1 MNRIIIYDYS
11 PSLTDRFSGEELI
24 PRVTRIEDVEP
35 AYYSA
40 RMVNTV
46 FCVWL
51 DAPLM
56 SLSDLRLEALNES
69 IPIVAHV
76 YSLGDIFR
84 LLSSID
90 TLRRL
95 SLRVFFSSSCDEN
108 FSSIKL
114 LSSLGVDTGL
124 LFDALH
130 IDDER
135 FLDLASYSLLGQVP
149 HASIEPFDYIWRNIQ
164 QDKNLDFDTVFF
176 VNPQKYIYANENLDF
191 SLTRQDLQ
199 DKRYIGNLNQIKEID
214 FDTET
219 KFKFDGYYNHF
230 FTLDSCSK
238 CPSFKVCNKA
248 SQDMFK
254 NCQVV
259 FASVFEYA
267 EIRDGLERQN
277 NNPKVLCQL

>member
-11 PSLTDRFSGEELI
+11 PSMTDRFSGEHLI
-24 PRVTRIEDVEP
+24 PRVAKIEDVEQ
-35 AYYSA
+35 AYNSA
-40 RMVNTV
+40 RRENTI
-46 FCVWL
+46 FCVWV

-56 SLSDLRLEALNES
+56 SLSDLKIEALNES
-69 IPIVAHV
+69 IPIVVHV
-76 YSLGDIFR
+76 YSLGDTFK

-90 TLRRL
+90 SFRRL
-95 SLRVFFSSSCDEN
+95 SLRVFLSSSSDEN

-176 VNPQKYIYANENLDF
+176 VNPQKYIYVNENLDY

-199 DKRYIGNLNQIKEID
+199 NKRYIGNLNLLKEID
-214 FDTET
+214 FNIET
-219 KFKFDGYYNHF
+219 KIKFDGYYSHF

-238 CPSFKVCNKA
+238 CPSFKVCNRA
-248 SQDMFK
+248 SQDKFK
-254 NCQVV
+254 NCQNV

-277 NNPKVLCQL
+277 NNPKELCQL